1 MSNKKFYRYSTA
13 GSRSLKTLKTAG
25 EDELHGLLIS
35 YNFPYF
41 FSADEIE
48 YISNRKIDVCEK
60 LIFVRNICS
69 EIDNKRLEKYKNRD
83 DKVHQR
89 ASKNADESKNK
100 YQIDM
105 LIFVL
110 VCFVII
116 LFIAH

>member
-1 MSNKKFYRYSTA
+1 MKVNKFYRYAKNGPS
-13 GSRSLKTLKTAG
+13 GLKTLKTAG
-25 EDELHGLLIS
+25 EDELYKLLMV